1 MCPQRRGRR
10 PTTMTRPTS
19 DLRCLYVAAISTKFI
34 YTAVALSLNPTN
46 RYIKEMGKLLRDQQ
60 LQVVASPTKTSED
73 QEVDARF
80 EGDIVDWP
88 DEPYSSYQMLDDPAS
103 DAFDGPD
110 STLRAGRK
118 RFETPRPP
126 SVPYYY
132 QRQRELIDRYYAQL
146 TEEEFATRQELE
158 LTQNGR
164 ESSQTPVEL
173 YGQPQRD
180 TGELL
185 KGLNGHIGNFDQPI
199 SDSLRSVVDD
209 TSPQPESEWGYDVQ
223 NGYFNVDDGYSSP
236 QYDSVE
242 ANGSTYYFEVTES
255 DDATRQQQSEQE
267 NQVLRQ
273 STYYFEV
280 TESDDATRQQQS
292 EQENQ
297 VLRQE
302 LERLATEKRA
312 ADGSTYYFEVMESD
326 DATPQQQ
333 SEQENQVLR
342 QELERLATEKKAAE
356 ESAERAEQELRE
368 RERLEQERLEK
379 QRIAAERAEA
389 DRVERLREEKEE
401 LERELARQR
410 AAEERRISES
420 RQREPTFIVKS
431 KLMPKLP
438 DTNDPFELLGLDYR
452 DPPTDAQDLRR
463 AFLKMAKKYH
473 PDAVAKDATQDERE
487 NASLCFARI
496 NSAYQLLKDKQER
509 LGDEYFATM
518 LGGPMYDSRSSHIRR
533 PFSRGYG
540 FDEYG
545 SIFSGNS
552 YSATYGAKRSTGGQQ
567 QRGSHNWDSRNPF
580 RRKRQEVGDN
590 CHVGGEFPPFF
601 NH

>member
-1 MCPQRRGRR
+1 
-10 PTTMTRPTS
+10 MTRPTS

-80 EGDIVDWP
+80 EGDVVDWP

-255 DDATRQQQSEQE
+255 DDATR
-267 NQVLRQ
+267 
-273 STYYFEV
+273 
-280 TESDDATRQQQS
+280 
-292 EQENQ
+292 
-297 VLRQE
+297 
-302 LERLATEKRA
+302 
-312 ADGSTYYFEVMESD
+312 
-326 DATPQQQ
+326 QQQ